1 MKYRFFLWIWV
12 LFCIVNTA
20 VADDWT
26 PQRTKAEIFNGRMT
40 EWFSHDSM
48 PEWGAANPDQKD
60 TYIVVHPKDETA
72 NTAKNRP
79 LYVVFHSAGHSAQTA
94 LECTQTPGNH
104 DIYHV
109 PDGFFGLFIDC
120 YANRDT
126 DWWWGG
132 LRADETVDDGN
143 RAKASGE
150 LQPVEKRIEATIRR
164 VMTDYSIDPNRVYGC
179 GNSMGGSGVL
189 GFGLRHGDIFA
200 AIKANVPAG
209 VKHAAARMYFPFD
222 LTSDSDATVADM
234 PIPEGVILADP
245 PICVDYS
252 GTNDQW
258 SDGHEVL
265 FAGMESRHY
274 PLIAYWGNFG
284 HENNHDKIKKVNDL
298 IDTFDWLA
306 VRRNEAYPVFTNA
319 SSDSEIPWPERE
331 SASEPGQVNAFFRW
345 NNLTDMPEN
354 FQTSLFLIDAQT
366 LGSILFTAPT
376 EATADVSLRRLQQF
390 SILPN
395 EEICWTF
402 GEQTGIICADT
413 TGVITIPTLNITT
426 QPQTLTLSK
435 SVGKNHRLS
444 DILEQIITTEPTAH
458 ATTPI
463 VVTEQRTGR
472 ILILKANRDWNQP
485 NAIEWE
491 WDPAKSSDI
500 APEHVQ
506 WFSNC
511 SEAKPVR
518 GTDQLLTVA
527 SGGGV
532 ALVRL
537 ADHKVLFYALAGGN
551 THSAA
556 LLPDGNIV
564 TASSTG
570 NYMKIFIVSEDF
582 TKPDS
587 VQSIEYPFTDTHGLV
602 WDDAHQT
609 LWVLGGKE
617 LAGYAY
623 TGTKSAPT
631 LKQTF
636 IMELTSPLDGGHD
649 LYPVP
654 RTTVL
659 FVTGHQGVGLFDT
672 ETRQLTPIAEIENLK
687 SISLDES
694 GNILGQQPTEQW
706 WSDTILY
713 LNGTHGSVGKLDG
726 AKFYKARWW
735 MPEQMN
741 KKPLVAEFHPGE
753 LWLDNHGVP
762 INAHGGGVLFHEGK
776 YWWFGEHKIAGT
788 AGNTAQVGVHCYS
801 SSNLH
806 DWVDEG
812 ISLHVSDDPNS
823 DITRGSIIE
832 RPKVLYNEK
841 TKKFVMWFHLERK
854 SNGYTDAR
862 CGVATSDHVAG
873 PYTFIHSIR
882 PNVGT
887 WPLNTSE
894 TERKPLTQEEIDAI
908 TALHLGGGFHPQY
921 PQDSLFRL
929 HFEEGQ
935 QSRDMTLFQDDD
947 GKAYH
952 IYSSEWNGV
961 LHIAE
966 LSDDYL
972 SHTERWVRLFPG
984 RFHEAPAIMKCH
996 GKYYL
1001 FTSGC
1006 TGWAPNA
1013 ARLAVADQILGPW
1026 TELGNPCRGTDE
1038 QIETTFHSQSTFML
1052 PVQGT
1057 DRWIFMA
1064 DRWNPQNAIDGRY
1077 IWLPVQFDEN
1087 GVPFLEWFDHWSL

>member
-1 MKYRFFLWIWV
+1 MKCRFFPWI
-12 LFCIVNTA
+12 LTLCFMIE
-20 VADDWT
+20 VAAAQEWT
-26 PQRTKAEIFNGRMT
+26 SQRTKAEMFNGRMT
-40 EWFSHDSM
+40 EWFSHDSK
-48 PEWGAANPDQKD
+48 PEWNSQNPDQKD
-60 TYIVVHPKDETA
+60 MYIVVHPKDEA
-72 NTAKNRP
+72 EKPIENRP

-94 LECTQTPGNH
+94 LECTSTPGNH

-132 LRADETVDDGN
+132 LRADETVDDSN
-143 RAKASGE
+143 RARASGE
-150 LQPVEKRIEATIRR
+150 LQPVEKRIEDTIRR

-189 GFGLRHGDIFA
+189 GFGLRHGNIFA

-209 VKHAAARMYFPFD
+209 VKHAAARMLFPFD
-222 LTSDSDATVADM
+222 GSPSSDDNAASIPTGIVLT
-234 PIPEGVILADP
+234 DP
-245 PICVDYS
+245 PICIDYS

-258 SDGHEVL
+258 SDGHEIL
-265 FAGMESRHY
+265 FAGMKSRHY

-298 IDTFDWLA
+298 IDTFDWLS

-319 SSDSEIPWPERE
+319 SSDSKIPWPKRE
-331 SASEPGQVNAFFRW
+331 SATEPGQVNAFFRW
-345 NNLTDMPEN
+345 KNQTDATDV
-354 FQTSLFLIDAQT
+354 FQMSLFLTDAKE
-366 LGSILFTAPT
+366 LGSTIFTVPT

-390 SILPN
+390 QIQSH
-395 EEICWTF
+395 EEIGWTF
-402 GEQTGIICADT
+402 GEYTGTVCADA

-426 QPQTLTLSK
+426 QPKTLTLSK
-435 SVGKNHRLS
+435 SVGKKYDLS
-444 DILEQIITTEPTAH
+444 DSLKQIITINPTAP
-458 ATTPI
+458 ATAPI
-463 VVTEQRTGR
+463 MVTEQQSSR
-472 ILILKANRDWNQP
+472 ILILKANTDWNQP
-485 NAIEWE
+485 DAMVWE
-491 WDPAKSSDI
+491 WDPAKSPDI
-500 APEHVQ
+500 APGHVS

-570 NYMKIFIVSEDF
+570 NYMKLFIVSENF
-582 TKPDS
+582 TGPDT
-587 VQSIEYPFTDTHGLV
+587 VQNIEYPFTDTHGLV
-602 WDDAHQT
+602 WDNAHQT
-609 LWVLGGKE
+609 LWVLGGQE
-617 LAGYAY
+617 LASYAY
-623 TGTKSAPT
+623 RGSKAAPVLEQT
-631 LKQTF
+631 SIMKLPSQLK
-636 IMELTSPLDGGHD
+636 GGHD

-654 RTTVL
+654 RTNVL
-659 FVTGHQGVGLFDT
+659 FVTGEKGIGLFDT
-672 ETRQLTPIAEIENLK
+672 ETRQLIPIAAIENIK
-687 SISLDES
+687 SISSDEV
-694 GNILGQQPTEQW
+694 GNILAQQPKEMW
-706 WSDTILY
+706 WSDSILY
-713 LNGTHGSVGKLDG
+713 LNGNHGTVGTLNG

-735 MPEQMN
+735 ISEQLN
-741 KKPLVAEFHPGE
+741 EKPSTAVFHPGE
-753 LWLDNHGVP
+753 LWLDNQGLP
-762 INAHGGGVLFHEGK
+762 INAHGGGILFHEGK
-776 YWWFGEHKIAGT
+776 YWWFGEHKTEGT
-788 AGNTAQVGVHCYS
+788 EGNTAQVGVHCYS
-801 SSNLH
+801 SSNLY
-806 DWVDEG
+806 DWADEG
-812 ISLHVSDDPNS
+812 IALQVSDDPNS

-841 TKKFVMWFHLERK
+841 TRKFVMWFHLERK

-862 CGVATSDHVAG
+862 CGVATADQIAG
-873 PYTFIHSIR
+873 PYTFIHSVR

-887 WPLNTSE
+887 WPLNSAE
-894 TERKPLTQEEIDAI
+894 SERKQPTQEEIDAI
-908 TALHLGGGFHPQY
+908 AALHLGGSFHPQY
-921 PQDSLFRL
+921 PQDLLFRV

-972 SHTERWVRLFPG
+972 SHTDRWVRLFPG
-984 RFHEAPAIMKCH
+984 RFHEAPAIMKCR

-1001 FTSGC
+1001 FASGC

-1013 ARLAVADQILGPW
+1013 ARLAVADQLFGPW
-1026 TELGNPCRGTDE
+1026 TELGNPCHGTSE
-1038 QIETTFHSQSTFML
+1038 QIATTFNAQSTFIL

-1057 DRWIFMA
+1057 DESRWIFMA

-1077 IWLPVQFDEN
+1077 VWLPIQWDEN
-1087 GVPFLEWFDHWSL
+1087 GVPLLEWFDRWSL